1 MWGPHSAAPV
11 CVAQAWAK
19 SEEGRMRDAPC
30 VSLLQALTPSAAC
43 LPRFTSQR
51 PRVLVLF
58 LVYGCPQREQWPL
71 RASHSHG
78 KTGAPAEMPL
88 QCLLVDACLCTP
100 SFLSVVSCS
109 LPLFACAYLWKA
121 SSVPTPCPWS
131 CGWRRPVAVL
141 SVLSPISWNQP
152 LSRSDMGSVFPPG
165 CFAVALQLPSGGV
178 CSAHPSV
185 CVSWWY

>member
-1 MWGPHSAAPV
+1 MGFPLDLWGPHSAAPV

-30 VSLLQALTPSAAC
+30 ASLLQALTPSAAC
-43 LPRFTSQR
+43 LPCFTSQR

-88 QCLLVDACLCTP
+88 QCLLVDASLCTP

-121 SSVPTPCPWS
+121 SSVPHAVSVVLWLEAS
-131 CGWRRPVAVL
+131 CGRAQHAISHFL
-141 SVLSPISWNQP
+141 ESASV
-152 LSRSDMGSVFPPG
+152 
-165 CFAVALQLPSGGV
+165 
-178 CSAHPSV
+178 
-185 CVSWWY
+185 